1 MMSAPSFLK
10 AKAKTPLRDKKMR
23 LLCFSIFCLSLIF
36 LTLPD
41 AAYASDTGMPWEGP
55 LNRVIASLT
64 GPVARGIGVLAIVG
78 AGLAIAFGEGGA
90 GVKRLLQ
97 VVLGLSIAFT
107 ASSFL
112 LSLFGVASGYSL

>member
-1 MMSAPSFLK
+1 MRTPSPRSTVVQEP
-10 AKAKTPLRDKKMR
+10 TPSKVAIASII
-23 LLCFSIFCLSLIF
+23 LLLAIF
-36 LTLPD
+36 LLPGI
-41 AAYASDTGMPWEGP
+41 AHASDTGMPWEGP

-112 LSLFGVASGYSL
+112 LSLFGVANGYSL

>member
-1 MMSAPSFLK
+1 MVRASSLTARFAGLSA
-10 AKAKTPLRDKKMR
+10 
-23 LLCFSIFCLSLIF
+23 LLLVL
-36 LTLPD
+36 LVLPTL
-41 AAYASDTGMPWEGP
+41 AHASDTGMPWEGP

>member
-1 MMSAPSFLK
+1 MIRASSFLVRS
-10 AKAKTPLRDKKMR
+10 AGLFTVLIA
-23 LLCFSIFCLSLIF
+23 LLV
-36 LTLPD
+36 LP
-41 AAYASDTGMPWEGP
+41 AVAHASDTGMPWEGP

>member
-1 MMSAPSFLK
+1 MALLRGRPTGWAWLLPLLILLATAPDIAF
-10 AKAKTPLRDKKMR
+10 
-23 LLCFSIFCLSLIF
+23 
-36 LTLPD
+36 
-41 AAYASDTGMPWEGP
+41 ASDSGMPWEGP

-112 LSLFGVASGYSL
+112 LGLFGVASGYSL

>member
-1 MMSAPSFLK
+1 MPIFAPSSSVLPK
-10 AKAKTPLRDKKMR
+10 PSLSMVAVA
-23 LLCFSIFCLSLIF
+23 SIFVLAVTILVPGTAF
-36 LTLPD
+36 
-41 AAYASDTGMPWEGP
+41 ASDTGMPWEGP

>member
-1 MMSAPSFLK
+1 MC
-10 AKAKTPLRDKKMR
+10 R
-23 LLCFSIFCLSLIF
+23 LEDAISHPRTILSIRAILALASLSVIF
-36 LTLPD
+36 LCAPD
-41 AAYASDTGMPWEGP
+41 IAFASDTGMPWEGP